1 MSERNDRRSAG
12 RADRTTEH
20 DAVIERLRSALE
32 EVAMGAELGTGPGVV
47 DVRPAGSVQARAKR
61 STKPGRATKATPNT
75 AK

>member
-47 DVRPAGSVQARAKR
+47 DVRPAGSVTGSSAAP
-61 STKPGRATKATPNT
+61 STNCTTRQGPSPS
-75 AK
+75 